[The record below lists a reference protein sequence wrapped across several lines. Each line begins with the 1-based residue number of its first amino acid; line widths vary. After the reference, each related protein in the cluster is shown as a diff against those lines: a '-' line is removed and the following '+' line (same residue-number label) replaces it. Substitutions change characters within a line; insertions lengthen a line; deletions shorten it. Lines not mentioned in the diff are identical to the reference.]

1 MTTTTP
7 SSPNIIQNRVTTV
20 NSPVSP
26 SPSSVIKRTSLKVKR
41 SPAWRYF
48 QTETSS
54 LNAGCILC
62 KLIIK
67 RATSTTSNLLY
78 HLAHQHPN
86 EYKLIS
92 KLSKQSFN
100 NQTRLPLGSE
110 RGEQLTRLAVE
121 FIIHDLLPL
130 STIESPK
137 LQAIFHEAEPS
148 SNLPKRKYLMTNI
161 LQHMYNEI
169 RDLVIEQLKDSLG
182 ICITTDNW
190 TSDCNQPYIT
200 VTSHLIT
207 SNYELKTFVL
217 QTTQFSG
224 NHTADRITQA
234 LQDICIEWGILD
246 KIVC

>member
-1 MTTTTP
+1 
-7 SSPNIIQNRVTTV
+7 
-20 NSPVSP
+20 
-26 SPSSVIKRTSLKVKR
+26 
-41 SPAWRYF
+41 
-48 QTETSS
+48 
-54 LNAGCILC
+54 
-62 KLIIK
+62 
-67 RATSTTSNLLY
+67 
-78 HLAHQHPN
+78 
-86 EYKLIS
+86 
-92 KLSKQSFN
+92 
-100 NQTRLPLGSE
+100 
-110 RGEQLTRLAVE
+110 
-121 FIIHDLLPL
+121 
-130 STIESPK
+130 
-137 LQAIFHEAEPS
+137 AIFHEAEPS

-200 VTSHLIT
+200 VSSHLIT

-246 KIVC
+246 KIVCLVSDNCSTIKKVGRDFKKDWFGCADHNINLCVVDAYELDDVKLIAELLFDSRASYKRILFFLLFRVR